1 MSALENK
8 ISAAVL
14 KMIRA
19 RRAAVAASEIA
30 QPAQSSA
37 MIVPAKL
44 REARFSDFSA
54 VAELKQRWGLNADSI
69 ENWERLWRCNPALGL
84 RERGLSGLG
93 LKEIE
98 RPIGWVLEADGAVVG
113 YLGNISLLYR
123 YGDRELTAVTA
134 HGLVVD
140 PPYRA
145 MGVTLVAAFFRQKGI
160 DLFVSTSAIEAV
172 GKIALAFKSS
182 RLPQPDYETALFWVL
197 RPYSFARGLMKKL
210 ELDPAPARI
219 GSIVAALAIG
229 ANKIVCG
236 RWPRRASTSF
246 TIDEIGIDH
255 IGDDF
260 QTLWNEKQKKGC
272 RLLADRSPATLRWHF
287 EIPGDRGCVRVLCCY
302 NNGELAGYAVV
313 RSDTNQENGLRTSI
327 IADLVARNDDP
338 EVVRALWVAAYDHAR
353 DAGSDTLEVLGFP
366 PAIRGVGAEWNPYRR
381 KYPAC
386 PFYYKAADTE
396 LHKTLADGAAWYAS
410 PFDGDATL
418 IRPSS
423 SSSSNL
429 TTSKMQLQKE
439 DAGKFASNIF
449 EQEHTEVF

>member
-8 ISAAVL
+8 ISAAFL

-37 MIVPAKL
+37 TIAPAKL

-69 ENWERLWRCNPALGL
+69 ENWERLWRRNPALEL
-84 RERGLSGLG
+84 HEQGLSGLG

-123 YGDRELTAVTA
+123 YGNRTLTAVTA

-145 MGVTLVAAFFRQKGI
+145 MGVTLVAAFFRQKSI

-182 RLPQPDYETALFWVL
+182 RLPQPDYDTALFWVL
-197 RPYSFARGLMKKL
+197 RPYSFARGLIKKL
-210 ELDPAPARI
+210 KLNPAPARI
-219 GSIVAALAIG
+219 GSIVAAFAIG
-229 ANKIVCG
+229 ADKIVRR

-260 QTLWNEKQKKGC
+260 QTLWNEKQKEGC

-287 EIPGDRGCVRVLCCY
+287 EIPGDRGCARVLCCY

-313 RSDTNQENGLRTSI
+313 RSDKNQENGLRTSM

-338 EVVRALWVAAYDHAR
+338 EVVRTLWIAAYDHAK

-366 PAIRGVGAEWNPYRR
+366 PAIRSVGAEWNPYRR

-386 PFYYKAADTE
+386 PFYYKAADPE
-396 LHKTLADGAAWYAS
+396 IQETLADGAVWYAS

-418 IRPSS
+418 IRPSY

-429 TTSKMQLQKE
+429 RTSKMQLQKE
-439 DAGKFASNIF
+439 DASKFASDVF